1 MGIALFGSDCNSL
14 VSATIND
21 VSALIAAMSHA
32 VSTKT
37 KAELDL
43 ERIEEEINAEAFEA
57 FYHIGQKLL
66 DIRENRRYEA
76 AGFKSWTAYCKAGRL
91 DYKKAQA
98 DHYIQASELRP
109 KLPTNCGHEF
119 TESHMRE
126 LCKCETDRDAKRVAK
141 KAIARAKKTGERV
154 TAKLIAMVRDDA
166 GETGAAGKRQ
176 DAKLQEASLE
186 SHLEELADLLVE
198 WRISASNTPTQPTT
212 YRPRAN
218 SIEAAKKRDGK
229 TRTPQLR
236 HYAKQSTHVGDR

>member
-1 MGIALFGSDCNSL
+1 
-14 VSATIND
+14 
-21 VSALIAAMSHA
+21 MSHA

-76 AGFKSWTAYCKAGRL
+76 AGFKSWTAYCNSGRI
-91 DYKKAQA
+91 DYGKGQA
-98 DHYIQASELRP
+98 DAYIRSSELRP
-109 KLPTNCGHEF
+109 KVGDNVTHQF
-119 TESHMRE
+119 TQRQMLE
-126 LCKCETDRDAKRVAK
+126 LCKCKTDRDAKRVAK

-198 WRISASNTPTQPTT
+198 WRISLQQVDLEQWEDIAPVVLTRVRNEAKALNTF
-212 YRPRAN
+212 
-218 SIEAAKKRDGK
+218 
-229 TRTPQLR
+229 LR
-236 HYAKQSTHVGDR
+236 S